1 MHREISDLDLF
12 VQTSSSG
19 LGLYKEDLGL
29 IFLYIQTSRSVNK
42 NLINI
47 HEKMIQKQTHG
58 HFQARSIFLMEPFL
72 VFSYLENL
80 HFTLILV
87 DVVGSVG
94 YRSSF
99 GGLAGFLFTP
109 YNNLFKMKG
118 CSVSNKID

>member
-1 MHREISDLDLF
+1 
-12 VQTSSSG
+12 
-19 LGLYKEDLGL
+19 
-29 IFLYIQTSRSVNK
+29 
-42 NLINI
+42 
-47 HEKMIQKQTHG
+47 
-58 HFQARSIFLMEPFL
+58 MESFL

-80 HFTLILV
+80 HFTLILG

>member
-1 MHREISDLDLF
+1 
-12 VQTSSSG
+12 
-19 LGLYKEDLGL
+19 
-29 IFLYIQTSRSVNK
+29 
-42 NLINI
+42 
-47 HEKMIQKQTHG
+47 
-58 HFQARSIFLMEPFL
+58 MESFL

-80 HFTLILV
+80 HFTLILG

-99 GGLAGFLFTP
+99 GGRSILETLAGFLFTP